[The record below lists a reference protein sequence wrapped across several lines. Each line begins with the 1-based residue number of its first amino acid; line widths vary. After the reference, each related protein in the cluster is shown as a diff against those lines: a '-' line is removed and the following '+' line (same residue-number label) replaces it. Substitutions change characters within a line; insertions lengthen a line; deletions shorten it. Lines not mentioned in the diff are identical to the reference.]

1 MDFAYPCGSPLN
13 ENDRYSIES
22 AARERPVL
30 AALEVSTAYCLL
42 FLPERPL
49 FDRELL
55 FPF

>member
-1 MDFAYPCGSPLN
+1 MDFASACGSPLN
-13 ENDRYSIES
+13 ENDRCTIQST
-22 AARERPVL
+22 ARSRPVL
-30 AALEVSTAYCLL
+30 AALEVSTAYYLL